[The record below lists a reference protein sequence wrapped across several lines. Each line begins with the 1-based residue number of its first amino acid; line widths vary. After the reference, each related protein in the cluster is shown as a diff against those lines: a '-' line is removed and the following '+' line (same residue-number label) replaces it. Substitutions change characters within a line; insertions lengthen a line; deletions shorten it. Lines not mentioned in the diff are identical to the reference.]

1 MSTEKTKK
9 LDVEFSKWISTYGTV
24 TIQRVFD
31 LFKFKVN
38 YTEIKDLI
46 TNQDSVYYHFLRVPF
61 MNILNGIVIDQ
72 VEGYREFV
80 QKMFVD
86 YLMSG
91 AANETNAPVQGETI
105 RAALEGERTKFIATM
120 DEFDVVFFNHNSLI
134 SASQKALIK
143 LAKSNF
149 ADMNTVTDI
158 DKQELYTVVEGF
170 EEKARVLNATFIG
183 FRGQL
188 QKSIITLQ
196 ELVATLPNYQADDE
210 RISCDKELIDFDT
223 EVGEI

>member
-120 DEFDVVFFNHNSLI
+120 DEFDVVG
-134 SASQKALIK
+134 
-143 LAKSNF
+143 
-149 ADMNTVTDI
+149 
-158 DKQELYTVVEGF
+158 E
-170 EEKARVLNATFIG
+170 
-183 FRGQL
+183 
-188 QKSIITLQ
+188 TLQ
-196 ELVATLPNYQADDE
+196 SGGIDSERLFTRIGEQSIKDKLKANTKDAAERGAFGAPTFFVGKDMFFGQDRLDFVAEALA
-210 RISCDKELIDFDT
+210 
-223 EVGEI
+223 G